1 MIMNLKEEKLPF
13 ESFIGGWYIP
23 KETCN
28 KIIEFHKTHPKLHTE
43 GNVYTDVNTLG
54 VNTSVKESIDIC
66 LSGKDSFL
74 FEYNHYLYEC
84 LKLYEKKYETNIY
97 LDKFISQGDSY
108 NIQYYKPKG
117 GFKKWHCERAGS
129 AVAKRMLVF
138 MTYLNDVPD
147 GGTEFKFQK
156 INTKAKKGL
165 TLIWPSDFTHLH
177 KGQISNKHEKYII
190 TGWFSFI

>member
-1 MIMNLKEEKLPF
+1 VILKEEKLPF

-23 KETCN
+23 KETCD
-28 KIIEFHKTHPKLHTE
+28 KIINFHKNHPNLHTE
-43 GNVYTDVNTLG
+43 GKVYRTNDQLGTDKDI
-54 VNTSVKESIDIC
+54 KESIDIY

-74 FEYNHYLYEC
+74 FEYNYYLYEC
-84 LKLYEKKYETNIY
+84 LKLYEKKYETNFY
-97 LDKFISQGDSY
+97 LDKFTSQEDSY

-117 GFKKWHCERAGS
+117 GFKKWHCERSGS
-129 AVAKRMLVF
+129 FVAKRMLVF
-138 MTYLNDVPD
+138 MTYLNNVPD

-156 INTKAKKGL
+156 ITTKAKKGL

-177 KGQISNKHEKYII
+177 KGQVSNKHEKYII